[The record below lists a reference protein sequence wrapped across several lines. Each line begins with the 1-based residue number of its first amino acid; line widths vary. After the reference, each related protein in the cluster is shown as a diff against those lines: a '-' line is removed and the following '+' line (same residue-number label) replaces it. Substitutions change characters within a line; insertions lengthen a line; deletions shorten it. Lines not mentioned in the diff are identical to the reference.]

1 MVEEEELTYK
11 CPRCGYKQTFDE
23 AYMDSG
29 KYCPNCDARLDIPL
43 SYWRR

>member
-23 AYMDSG
+23 AYIDSG
-29 KYCPNCDARLDIPL
+29 KYCPHCDARLDIPL
-43 SYWRR
+43 QYWRR